1 MTYTLVATVKNEAP
15 FLLELVAYHK
25 MIGFDN
31 ILIYQNDSDDYTD
44 ETLKIMRGLGIVKYF
59 YNRADAGKHQVR
71 AYKRASRQP
80 EFRDARWTMALD
92 LDEFLY
98 IKTGNGRLSD
108 LFRALPDSDVALI
121 NWRRFGND
129 GRVNIGKKLVT
140 EQFLAAEP
148 EARIESFFTP
158 YKAIFRPNLFARCG
172 IHQPADALVP
182 EERIVTANG
191 SGLLEGEFE
200 RQRFRAKDPD
210 RRALA
215 QVNHYIVRDA
225 ASFVLKSHRG
235 SAHQSNREINQ
246 SYWEKRNFNDE
257 KDSGL
262 SRQSP
267 AIMAAMANLDA
278 MSGGALGDLRHK
290 ALRLHRQRFLDL
302 IKEPDYK
309 ELYEYCRA
317 GEEPAKT
324 EAAENDTVDQE
335 VAQQRSNAA

>member
-1 MTYTLVATVKNEAP
+1 VATVKNEAP
-15 FLLELVAYHK
+15 FLLEWVAYHK

-44 ETLKIMRGLGIVKYF
+44 ETLKIMRDLGIVKYF
-59 YNRADAGKHQVR
+59 YNRADAGKHQIR

-80 EFRDARWTMALD
+80 EFCDARWTMALD

-98 IKTGNGRLSD
+98 VKVGNGRLSD

-129 GRVNIGKKLVT
+129 GRVHIGKGLVT
-140 EQFLAAEP
+140 EQFHAAEP
-148 EARIESFFTP
+148 EARIESFLTP
-158 YKAIFRPNLFARCG
+158 YKAIFRPHLFARCG
-172 IHQPADALVP
+172 IHQPADPLVP
-182 EERIVTANG
+182 EERIITTNG

-200 RQRFRAKDPD
+200 RHRFRARDPN

-257 KDSGL
+257 RDSGL

-267 AIMAAMANLDA
+267 AIMAAMVELDA
-278 MSGGALGDLRHK
+278 MSGGALGDLRFK

-317 GEEPAKT
+317 SETPD
-324 EAAENDTVDQE
+324 EAAVHHPEITETHLRDQH
-335 VAQQRSNAA
+335 STAA

>member
-15 FLLELVAYHK
+15 FLLEWVAYHK
-25 MIGFDN
+25 MIGFDD
-31 ILIYQNDSDDYTD
+31 ILIYQNDSDDFTD
-44 ETLKIMRGLGIVKYF
+44 ETLKIMRDLGIVKYF

-98 IKTGNGRLSD
+98 VKTGNGRLSD

-129 GRVNIGKKLVT
+129 GRTHIGKSLVT

-148 EARIESFFTP
+148 EDRIESFFTP
-158 YKAIFRPNLFARCG
+158 YKALFRPHLFARCG
-172 IHQPADALVP
+172 IHQPAEALVP
-182 EERIVTANG
+182 EERIITSNG

-200 RQRFRAKDPD
+200 RLRFRAKDPK

-235 SAHQSNREINQ
+235 SAHQSNREINK

-267 AIMAAMANLDA
+267 AIMAAMVELDA
-278 MSGGALGDLRHK
+278 MSGGALGDLRFK

-302 IKEPDYK
+302 IEEPDYK
-309 ELYEYCRA
+309 ELYEFCKA
-317 GEEPAKT
+317 KDDKPEADTLQPETEEK
-324 EAAENDTVDQE
+324 
-335 VAQQRSNAA
+335 RKNAA